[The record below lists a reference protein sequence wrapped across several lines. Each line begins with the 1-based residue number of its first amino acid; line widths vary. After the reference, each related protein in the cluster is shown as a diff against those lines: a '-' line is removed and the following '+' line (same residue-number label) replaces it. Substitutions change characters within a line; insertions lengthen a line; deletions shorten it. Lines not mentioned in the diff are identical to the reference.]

1 MPQMYNPE
9 QKETT
14 CISKRKSFRVDIRTS
29 FSYYTCKIPELFWC
43 HSMLASSMVK
53 LKNWNNLPFNKT
65 PIQYL

>member
-29 FSYYTCKIPELFWC
+29 FSCYTCKIPELFWC
-43 HSMLASSMVK
+43 YSMLASSMVK
-53 LKNWNNLPFNKT
+53 
-65 PIQYL
+65 